1 LSRIY
6 CILLMLV
13 SLGGCTY
20 LPADGP
26 RHDDITGAATVSVK
40 NERRKVVYDYVLIDV
55 SDKVIECLSDLGP
68 GSFFRTFGTGRG
80 GPAPTI
86 NVGVG
91 DVVAITIFESASG
104 GLFIPPEAGV
114 RPGNFV
120 TLPAQTV
127 GRTGTIS
134 IPYAGEVRAAGRTP
148 DQIRVEIERL
158 LGSRAVEP
166 QVIVTL
172 VEQTAMAV
180 TLVGETASSRLQ
192 IRPNERILDLI
203 ARGGVKGHPGYELFV
218 TLQRRGLRATVYL
231 PMLVNDPREN
241 IYVAPGDTL
250 YVYREQQ
257 KFVALG
263 ALGAGGVTSGLTGLF
278 AFEQERLSLNE
289 GLAKAGGL
297 IDARANPHVLLYRM
311 ENRETLEKIGADIS
325 QFGAQAYIPTIY
337 RTNLKDPSAFFVAQR
352 FPMRHKDV
360 IYAASANSVELEKF
374 MAHSQAVTS
383 FVSNTALDALITRDA
398 IRALG
403 N

>member
-1 LSRIY
+1 MFKIYYVLMMALS
-6 CILLMLV
+6 LA
-13 SLGGCTY
+13 GCTY

-26 RHDDITGAATVSVK
+26 RHDDILGAATVSTAD
-40 NERRKVVYDYVLIDV
+40 ERRKVAYDYVLINV
-55 SDKVIECLSDLGP
+55 SDKVIESMADVGP
-68 GSFFRTFGTGRG
+68 GSFFRTFGAGH

-86 NVGVG
+86 MVGVG
-91 DVVAITIFESASG
+91 DILAITIFESASG

-120 TLPAQTV
+120 TLPSQTV
-127 GRTGTIS
+127 SKAGTIS

-148 DQIRVEIERL
+148 DQIKADIERL
-158 LGSRAVEP
+158 LGARAVEP

-172 VEQTAMAV
+172 VEQTAMSV
-180 TLVGETASSRLQ
+180 TLVGESSSGRLQ
-192 IRPNERILDLI
+192 VRPNERILDI
-203 ARGGVKGHPGYELFV
+203 VARGSVKSHPGYELFV
-218 TLQRRGLRATVYL
+218 TLQRKGLRATVYL
-231 PMLVNDPREN
+231 PLLVNDPREN
-241 IYVAPGDTL
+241 IFVAPGDTL

-278 AFEQERLSLNE
+278 PFEQERLSLNE

-297 IDARANPHVLLYRM
+297 IDARSNPHVLLYRM
-311 ENRETLEKIGADIS
+311 EYREVLERIGLDIS
-325 QFGAQAYIPTIY
+325 QFGSQPYIPTIY
-337 RTNLKDPSAFFVAQR
+337 RTNLKDPSAFFIAQR

-374 MAHSQAVTS
+374 MAHSRSVTN
-383 FVSNTALDALITRDA
+383 FVAGTAADALITRDV
-398 IRALG
+398 IRAFG

>member
-1 LSRIY
+1 MLKSY
-6 CILLMLV
+6 CIVMAAALLA
-13 SLGGCTY
+13 GCTY

-26 RHDDITGAATVSVK
+26 RHDDITGAATASVT

-55 SDKVIECLSDLGP
+55 TDKVIEQMADIGP

-80 GPAPTI
+80 PAPTI
-86 NVGVG
+86 AVGVG
-91 DVVAITIFESASG
+91 DVLAITIFESASG

-120 TLPAQTV
+120 TLPSQTV
-127 GRTGTIS
+127 GKSGTIS
-134 IPYAGEVRAAGRTP
+134 VPYAGEVRAAGRTP
-148 DQIRVEIERL
+148 QQIKADIEQL
-158 LGSRAVEP
+158 LSARAVEP
-166 QVIVTL
+166 QAIVTL

-192 IRPNERILDLI
+192 IRPNERVLDVI
-203 ARGGVKGHPGYELFV
+203 ARASIKGHPGYELFI
-218 TLQRRGLRATVYL
+218 TLQRGGLRATVYL

-241 IYVAPGDTL
+241 IFVSPSDTL

-278 AFEQERLSLNE
+278 PFEQERLSLNE

-297 IDARANPHVLLYRM
+297 IDARANPQVLLYRM
-311 ENRETLEKIGADIS
+311 EYRETLEKIGADIS
-325 QFGAQAYIPTIY
+325 QFGTQAYIPTIY

-360 IYAASANSVELEKF
+360 VYAASANSVELEKF
-374 MAHSQAVTS
+374 MAHSRTVTS
-383 FVSNTALDALITRDA
+383 FVAGTALDVLVTRDA